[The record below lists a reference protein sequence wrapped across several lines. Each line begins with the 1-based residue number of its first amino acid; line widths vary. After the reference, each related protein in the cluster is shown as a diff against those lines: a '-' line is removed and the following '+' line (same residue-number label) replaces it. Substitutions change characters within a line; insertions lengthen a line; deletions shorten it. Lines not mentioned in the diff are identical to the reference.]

1 MRLRCLAGFIVAA
14 ALAASGS
21 GCTEKSLGSAS
32 EADDVATVKI
42 SGARRDVSASHT
54 RLFDLY
60 VSGDGNTVRVPSGSA
75 VRTLWVSGV
84 NHRITVAAGA
94 SVQSIQLSGVG
105 TSIDLPEN
113 VHVAVSSSGVGSRII
128 KDSDGADLDE

>member
-1 MRLRCLAGFIVAA
+1 MRLHGLAGFFVAA
-14 ALAASGS
+14 ALAAFGS
-21 GCTEKSLGSAS
+21 GCTEKSLGGAS
-32 EADDVATVKI
+32 GADDVATVKI
-42 SGARRDVSASHT
+42 SGARRDVSASHA

-75 VRTLWVSGV
+75 IRTLWVSGV

-128 KDSDGADLDE
+128 KNSDGTDLDE